1 MNGAVECKTCGS
13 KARPVSVAYDRQRSS
28 KQSRW
33 RALNVLLVMG
43 DCTLIGLQPILV
55 YISKVDGKFLFSP
68 VSVNF
73 LTELMKVVFAIGMIL
88 WQARRQRPGERSL
101 LSPSVILTAARKNY
115 LLAVPACLYAINNYL
130 KFIMQLYFNPA
141 TVKMLSNLK
150 VLVIALLLK
159 AIMKRRFSI
168 MQWEALTLL
177 LIGISVN
184 QLHTTQEGTTALAVP
199 IASVAYF
206 YTLVFV
212 TVPSLA
218 SVYNEYALKSQFD
231 TSVHLQNFFL
241 YAYGA
246 IFNFIAMLAS
256 TIYQGGT
263 GFNILEGHSKAT
275 MFLIVNN
282 AAQGILSSFFYKYA
296 DTILKKY
303 SSTVATIFT
312 GLASAALFGHA
323 LTINFVLGVT
333 IVFISMHQF
342 FSSVS
347 KPQVEETNYLHL
359 EPMGRNLDKK
369 DSSLDDL
376 ASVAHQEG
384 SHTISVR
391 TEREPHLPK

>member
-1 MNGAVECKTCGS
+1 M
-13 KARPVSVAYDRQRSS
+13 
-28 KQSRW
+28 
-33 RALNVLLVMG
+33 
-43 DCTLIGLQPILV
+43 
-55 YISKVDGKFLFSP
+55 
-68 VSVNF
+68 
-73 LTELMKVVFAIGMIL
+73 
-88 WQARRQRPGERSL
+88 
-101 LSPSVILTAARKNY
+101 
-115 LLAVPACLYAINNYL
+115 
-130 KFIMQLYFNPA
+130 
-141 TVKMLSNLK
+141 
-150 VLVIALLLK
+150 
-159 AIMKRRFSI
+159 
-168 MQWEALTLL
+168 
-177 LIGISVN
+177 
-184 QLHTTQEGTTALAVP
+184 
-199 IASVAYF
+199 
-206 YTLVFV
+206 

-256 TIYQGGT
+256 TIYQGAGAGGT

>member
-1 MNGAVECKTCGS
+1 
-13 KARPVSVAYDRQRSS
+13 
-28 KQSRW
+28 
-33 RALNVLLVMG
+33 
-43 DCTLIGLQPILV
+43 
-55 YISKVDGKFLFSP
+55 
-68 VSVNF
+68 
-73 LTELMKVVFAIGMIL
+73 MKVVFAIGMLL
-88 WQARRQRPGERSL
+88 WQARQQRPTELSL
-101 LSPSVILTAARKNY
+101 LSPNVILTAARKNY

-159 AIMKRRFSI
+159 AVMKRRFTV

-184 QLHTTQEGTTALAVP
+184 QLHTTKEGATALAVP

-206 YTLVFV
+206 YTLAFV

-231 TSVHLQNFFL
+231 TSVHLQNLFL

-246 IFNFIAMLAS
+246 MFNFVAIMGT
-256 TIYQGGT
+256 TIYQGGA
-263 GFNILEGHSKAT
+263 GFNIFEGHSKAT
-275 MFLIVNN
+275 MFLIFNN

-347 KPQVEETNYLHL
+347 KPQLEETSYTHL
-359 EPMGRNLDKK
+359 EPLGRKLDKK

-384 SHTISVR
+384 SHTMSVR
-391 TEREPHLPK
+391 SEREPLLPK